1 MGLPCIAWSNPMS
14 RTDVHPV
21 ELLLAIALEVV
32 AAVITLM
39 ALAAAARPMPTP
51 APEPLPPAPSP
62 LEVIATAAQQALEP
76 LPVAQLRRLARSAGL
91 PRALSRT
98 GRRAELVAALVGLE
112 VALI

>member
-1 MGLPCIAWSNPMS
+1 MN

-32 AAVITLM
+32 VAVITLVAALM

-76 LPVAQLRRLARSAGL
+76 LPVVQLRRLARSAGL
-91 PRALSRT
+91 PRALTRT